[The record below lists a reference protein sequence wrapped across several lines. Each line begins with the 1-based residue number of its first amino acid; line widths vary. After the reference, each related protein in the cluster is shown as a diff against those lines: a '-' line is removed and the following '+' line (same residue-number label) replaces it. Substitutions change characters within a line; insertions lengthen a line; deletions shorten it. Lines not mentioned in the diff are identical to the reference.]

1 MTTVFLTEATGGT
14 AWKPETAI
22 KAMTMAS
29 RHSNVNSRE
38 TNEDSSRQSGPWRRK
53 TILANYI
60 VISLAF
66 AMYLIG

>member
-1 MTTVFLTEATGGT
+1 MEARNT
-14 AWKPETAI
+14 I

-29 RHSNVNSRE
+29 RHSNVNNRE
-38 TNEDSSRQSGPWRRK
+38 TNENSLRQSGPWRRK
-53 TILANYI
+53 TSLVNSI